1 MSRAF
6 VFTGMAFLMV
16 IPAVIL
22 AASLVSM
29 VEHGNRATMV
39 VMQSDKVA
47 YTFTSLNQSFSS
59 TAENLVEVYE
69 CDDPSGD
76 AASIEAELK
85 NWARYMEVNYSKLA
99 SVNISIL
106 EENISV
112 TIDSQVYVR
121 NSGGGGIPV
130 NVTLPYSTE
139 VEFRGTLGPLTLPC
153 P

>member
-59 TAENLVEVYE
+59 TAENLVEVYG
-69 CDDPSGD
+69 CVD

>member
-1 MSRAF
+1 
-6 VFTGMAFLMV
+6 
-16 IPAVIL
+16 
-22 AASLVSM
+22 
-29 VEHGNRATMV
+29 
-39 VMQSDKVA
+39 
-47 YTFTSLNQSFSS
+47 
-59 TAENLVEVYE
+59 
-69 CDDPSGD
+69 
-76 AASIEAELK
+76 
-85 NWARYMEVNYSKLA
+85 MEVNYSKLA

-112 TIDSQVYVR
+112 TIASQQVYVR